1 MKPSSEQIRFVE
13 LTSLQDD
20 LLLPWLDLYESA
32 FSAAERVLVSKHL
45 LALKGASD
53 ADEPGEHHI
62 LAALADNA
70 SFAGLARYQVVP
82 DLGAAYLWY
91 LATAPELRSQG
102 VGTKFYQE
110 IVRRVTGPAVRALVI
125 EVEIPARA
133 SGGEGVAAAAEN
145 STVSAERAL
154 AERALAQRRI
164 TFYRRQ
170 GARLLEGIHYLQSV
184 GRHQAP
190 IPMHLMFHA
199 FGALDAAQA
208 FALARSLWGEQV
220 RQVGELRLA

>member
-1 MKPSSEQIRFVE
+1 MNRSSEQLRFLE

-20 LLLPWLDLYESA
+20 LLLPWLDLYETA
-32 FSAAERVLVSKHL
+32 FPAAERVLVSKHL
-45 LALKGASD
+45 LALKGVPD
-53 ADEPGEHHI
+53 VPGEHHM
-62 LAALADNA
+62 LAALDGNA
-70 SFAGLARYQVVP
+70 SFAGLARYQVLP

-91 LATAPELRSQG
+91 LATAPELRNQG

-110 IVRRVTGPAVRALVI
+110 IVRRVTGPAGWAGLRALVI

-133 SGGEGVAAAAEN
+133 GEGEGVAGAAEN
-145 STVSAERAL
+145 SAVA

-164 TFYRRQ
+164 AFYRRQ
-170 GARLLEGIHYLQSV
+170 GARLMEGIHYLQSV

-190 IPMHLMFHA
+190 IPMHIMFHA

-208 FALARSLWGEQV
+208 FALARSLWGDQV
-220 RQVGELRLA
+220 SQVGKLRLT

>member
-1 MKPSSEQIRFVE
+1 MNPSTEQIRFVE

-20 LLLPWLDLYESA
+20 LLLPWLDLYETA
-32 FSAAERVLVSKHL
+32 FPAAERVLVSKHL

-62 LAALADNA
+62 LAALAGNA
-70 SFAGLARYQVVP
+70 SFAGLARYQVPP

-110 IVRRVTGPAVRALVI
+110 IVRRVTGPALRALVI

-133 SGGEGVAAAAEN
+133 SGGEGEAAA
-145 STVSAERAL
+145 

-208 FALARSLWGEQV
+208 FALARSLWSEQV
-220 RQVGELRLA
+220 KQVGKLRLA

>member
-1 MKPSSEQIRFVE
+1 MKPSSEQIRFVG

-20 LLLPWLDLYESA
+20 LLLPWLDLYETA
-32 FSAAERVLVSKHL
+32 FPAAERVLVSKHL
-45 LALKGASD
+45 LTLKGTP
-53 ADEPGEHHI
+53 DEPGEHHI

-154 AERALAQRRI
+154 PERALAQRRI

>member
-1 MKPSSEQIRFVE
+1 MNPSSEQIRFVE

-20 LLLPWLDLYESA
+20 LLLPWLDLYETA
-32 FSAAERVLVSKHL
+32 FPAAERVLVSKHL

-62 LAALADNA
+62 LAALAGNA

-82 DLGAAYLWY
+82 DLGVAYLWY
-91 LATAPELRSQG
+91 LATSPELRSQG

-110 IVRRVTGPAVRALVI
+110 IVRRVAGPAVRTLAI
-125 EVEIPARA
+125 EVEMPARA
-133 SGGEGVAAAAEN
+133 SGGEGAAAAAEK
-145 STVSAERAL
+145 SAVSAERAL

-220 RQVGELRLA
+220 KQVGELRLA

>member
-20 LLLPWLDLYESA
+20 LLLPWLDLYETA

-62 LAALADNA
+62 LAALAGNA
-70 SFAGLARYQVVP
+70 SFAGLARYQVLP
-82 DLGAAYLWY
+82 DLGVAYLWY
-91 LATAPELRSQG
+91 LATSPELRSQG

-133 SGGEGVAAAAEN
+133 SGGEGAAAAAEN
-145 STVSAERAL
+145 SAVD